1 MKVKVKME
9 QSPAINPNPVLSVA
23 KDGTVLYSNDA
34 GEPLLHEWNVKVG
47 EKLPSH
53 IGNFVQN
60 VITRNSTEKIKVK
73 VGKKVYLF
81 VCHPLLE
88 QECVCISGFD
98 ISDQKDFKEKVQESE
113 IQKMANVELAEIID
127 IQTVQSLIDDF
138 YKLVHIPCGLDDLK
152 GNVLVGAGWQDICSK
167 FHRVHP
173 ETRKQC
179 IESNMKLS
187 SGVPHGEFK
196 LHKCKNNMWDMATPF
211 MAGDQ
216 HVGNIFAGQF
226 FFEDEPLDY
235 ELFRSQA
242 RKYSFNEEEYIT
254 ALEKVP
260 RLSREAV
267 NTGMS
272 FFMTFANM
280 LSHLNYSNVKLA
292 KSLAERDL
300 LVEAL
305 SESEEKYRN
314 IVETANEGICLI
326 NIDAIVTYANRK
338 AAEMLGYTLEEMIGR
353 SAWDL
358 ISEECK
364 PLTKLNLEKR
374 YQDVNE
380 SYELKLIRKD
390 GSPIWVNMSARANL
404 SSDGKFMGS
413 LSMFTDITMRKEA
426 EDALANIETARQKEI
441 HHRIKNNLQVISSLL
456 DLQTEQFKGRK
467 NIKDSEVLDAFRES
481 QDRVIA
487 MAFIHEEL
495 HKGGENNSLN
505 FSQYIEKLADNLFL
519 TYRLGNAGTSL
530 DTDVEK
536 DIFFD
541 IDTSIPLG
549 IITNELVSNSLKYA
563 FVDRDKG
570 EIRIGLH
577 REENGEYKSNG
588 CKSANYVLIISDNGV
603 GIPKDI
609 KIEELE
615 SLGLQLVTSLVDQ
628 LDGKLELKRD
638 NGTEFTIKFTVTEK
652 SEQASAPAL

>member
-1 MKVKVKME
+1 MNTKMK
-9 QSPAINPNPVLSVA
+9 QFPAKNPNPVLSVA
-23 KDGTVLYSNDA
+23 KDGTVLYSNEA

-179 IESNMKLS
+179 IESNIKLS
-187 SGVPHGEFK
+187 SDVPHGEFK

-226 FFEDEPLDY
+226 FFEDEPRDY

-242 RKYSFNEEEYIT
+242 RQYGFNEDEYIA

-260 RLSREAV
+260 RLSRETV
-267 NTGMS
+267 KTGMS

-280 LSHLNYSNVKLA
+280 LSQLNYSNIKLA
-292 KSLAERDL
+292 KSLKERDL

-326 NIDAIVTYANRK
+326 NIGAIVTYANRK

-364 PLTKLNLEKR
+364 PLTKLNMEKR
-374 YQDVNE
+374 YQGVNE
-380 SYELKLIRKD
+380 SYELKLKRKD

-426 EDALANIETARQKEI
+426 EDALANIENARQKEI

-487 MAFIHEEL
+487 MALIHEEL

-541 IDTSIPLG
+541 IDTSVPLG
-549 IITNELVSNSLKYA
+549 IITNELVSNSIKYA

-603 GIPKDI
+603 GIPEDI